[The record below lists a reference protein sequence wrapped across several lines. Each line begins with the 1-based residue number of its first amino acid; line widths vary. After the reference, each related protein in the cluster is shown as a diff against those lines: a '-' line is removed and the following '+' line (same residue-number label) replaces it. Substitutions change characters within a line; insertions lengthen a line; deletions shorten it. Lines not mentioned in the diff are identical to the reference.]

1 MPLSDL
7 LLYIALFLVSFA
19 LGCAH
24 GAKCDIADR
33 REAMKRAAFRR
44 AA

>member
-1 MPLSDL
+1 MRLADL
-7 LLYIALFLVSFA
+7 LVYIALFLASFA

-24 GAKCDIADR
+24 GAKSDIADR
-33 REAMKRAAFRR
+33 REAMKRLTFHR